1 MSYLTA
7 LRDLIQR
14 DALLTGHFTLKS
26 GAISSYYFDLRRVTL
41 SAEGAVLIGR
51 ALAEQCRTSAV
62 DAIAGPATAAIPL
75 ISATLAVAAESGMAD
90 LRGGYVRSVAKE
102 HGTGQRLEGPIRAGD
117 RVLLVED
124 TVTSGG
130 SLLDTADVLHAAG
143 AAIVGA
149 VWLVDRGVGGLDA
162 VRAAGIPASALFTL
176 TDFTLPAEPAST

>member
-1 MSYLTA
+1 MSYLTT

-14 DALLTGHFTLKS
+14 DALLTGQFTLKS

-41 SAEGAVLIGR
+41 SAEGAGLIGR
-51 ALAEQCRTSAV
+51 ALFEQCQTSAV

-75 ISATLAVAAESGMAD
+75 IGATLAVAAASGMTE

-102 HGTGQRLEGPIRAGD
+102 HGTGQRLEGPIVMGD

-130 SLLDTADVLHAAG
+130 SLLDAAEVLRAAG
-143 AAIVGA
+143 ATIAGA

-162 VRAAGIPASALFTL
+162 VHAAGIPASALFAL
-176 TDFTLPAEPAST
+176 SDFELPGNE